1 MVGLVRRMVV
11 TVGMIVMVEIV
22 GMVVWVEIV
31 VMVRM
36 GSDGLNELRRWNN
49 CDSPFNCD
57 GRNCCDNQN
66 GCEHQ
71 KVDGWNGCDGW
82 SSSWDSWDPQ
92 ARRA

>member
-36 GSDGLNELRRWNN
+36 G
-49 CDSPFNCD
+49 
-57 GRNCCDNQN
+57 
-66 GCEHQ
+66 
-71 KVDGWNGCDGW
+71 
-82 SSSWDSWDPQ
+82 
-92 ARRA
+92 